1 MSIWTKLNTEA
12 DVDIT
17 DNEDRV
23 FNLYVHKQ
31 GADFAKKV
39 IPDIQASSLRH
50 NPINY
55 TREMTRLSNEHY
67 P

>member
-1 MSIWTKLNTEA
+1 LNTEA

-17 DNEDRV
+17 DSEDRV

-31 GADFAKKV
+31 GADFTNKV

-55 TREMTRLSNEHY
+55 TR
-67 P
+67 

>member
-1 MSIWTKLNTEA
+1 MNTEA